1 MKTILVE
8 TIAVTIIIIAATVV
22 AIKIENRFYILSF
35 VVTPATAGLID
46 SHATVVER
54 EHKTEPLRSKNV
66 KIVLV

>member
-8 TIAVTIIIIAATVV
+8 TIAVTITIIATTVV
-22 AIKIENRFYILSF
+22 AIKIETVSKYPLLASRRLLL
-35 VVTPATAGLID
+35 ALID